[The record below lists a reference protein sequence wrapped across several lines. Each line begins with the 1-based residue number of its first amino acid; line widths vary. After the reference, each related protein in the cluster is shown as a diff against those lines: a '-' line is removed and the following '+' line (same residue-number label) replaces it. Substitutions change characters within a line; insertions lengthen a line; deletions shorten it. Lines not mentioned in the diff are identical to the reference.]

1 MKTKIKEVA
10 QLAGISVSTL
20 QYYDKIGLLK
30 PSEKTESG
38 YRLYTN
44 EDLETLQQILYFKKL
59 DFP

>member
-1 MKTKIKEVA
+1 MKMKIKEVA
-10 QLAGISVSTL
+10 KLAGISVRTL

-44 EDLETLQQILYFKKL
+44 ED
-59 DFP
+59 